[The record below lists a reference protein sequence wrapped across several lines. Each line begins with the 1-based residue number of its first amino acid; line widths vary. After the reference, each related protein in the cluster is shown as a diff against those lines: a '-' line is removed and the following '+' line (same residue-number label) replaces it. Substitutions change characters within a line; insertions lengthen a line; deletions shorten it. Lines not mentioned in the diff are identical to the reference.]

1 MWSRKENSNHQAFSY
16 DYFFIYSYRNTLY
29 WDAAL
34 KSKNLGISACI
45 KHSFWP
51 FLDYGFNAA
60 SNLRKLV
67 LNAAFNIEILI
78 NFL

>member
-1 MWSRKENSNHQAFSY
+1 MVNSIQYFSVK
-16 DYFFIYSYRNTLY
+16 YFYKYNVIPSTRMQCIKTQVLVNRC
-29 WDAAL
+29 
-34 KSKNLGISACI
+34 SI

-60 SNLRKLV
+60 FKTVNFG

-78 NFL
+78 NRKKI